1 MYVPSCT
8 MWTMYMAIAIS
19 IYVCA
24 LKHLQRSVEEK
35 LLPAELDFISKITR
49 WSLSNTCS
57 PIPPLKRQFSHQKRF
72 EFDFISIHVRWLQES
87 ARVQDFQPNH
97 TLENCPGREY
107 VMCVLNLLGHIEHFW
122 LKKVRFLQQNHTK
135 PVFSRTKPVFRK
147 FNKNLVFENP

>member
-1 MYVPSCT
+1 
-8 MWTMYMAIAIS
+8 MYMAIAIS

-35 LLPAELDFISKITR
+35 LLPAEVDFISNITR

-57 PIPPLKRQFSHQKRF
+57 PIPPPKRQFSGEKRF

-107 VMCVLNLLGHIEHFW
+107 VINVCVCVEFIGTYDDFEHFDW
-122 LKKVRFLQQNHTK
+122 KKLGFY
-135 PVFSRTKPVFRK
+135 
-147 FNKNLVFENP
+147 NKTRLFP